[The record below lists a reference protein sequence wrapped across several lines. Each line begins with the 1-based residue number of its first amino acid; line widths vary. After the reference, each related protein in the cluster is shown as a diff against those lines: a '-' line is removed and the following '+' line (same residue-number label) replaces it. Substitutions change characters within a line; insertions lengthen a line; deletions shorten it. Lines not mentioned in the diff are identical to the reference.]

1 MGLATIDN
9 REGTDLCVILVDNKK
24 DGNEEQGCTK
34 STKKVDDEPEKPS
47 FEEVDDFVDDFA
59 DDFADDFD
67 HINDFVNADLEQEIK
82 EKEDDYKQYIRNIL
96 KNESLSIHV
105 DQDKNMHDDEGEDE
119 GDDEEFELDS
129 ISNKAL
135 DTKQINQNIRDLDD
149 PFSKSN
155 FPLQPHLVDDN
166 ILDSNPDRFPGTAPD
181 LEPDLQKYANVLTKF
196 DSNIEDFLNEADEP
210 ELPENFGEM
219 FHGQH
224 RDIEK
229 VVYFSTLNS
238 NEKDDYEVEIK
249 LPKRNPEIK

>member
-1 MGLATIDN
+1 MFNTSSMGLATIDN
-9 REGTDLCVILVDNKK
+9 REGMGLCVILVDNKIN
-24 DGNEEQGCTK
+24 GNEEQGYNK
-34 STKKVDDEPEKPS
+34 STKKIDNEPENPS
-47 FEEVDDFVDDFA
+47 FEEA
-59 DDFADDFD
+59 DDFADDFH

-82 EKEDDYKQYIRNIL
+82 EKEDYKQYIRNLL
-96 KNESLSIHV
+96 KNESSSIQV
-105 DQDKNMHDDEGEDE
+105 DKDKNKHKHDEGDDEGED
-119 GDDEEFELDS
+119 DEFELDS

-135 DTKQINQNIRDLDD
+135 GTKKINRNIRDLDD

-166 ILDSNPDRFPGTAPD
+166 MLISNPDRFPGTAPD

-210 ELPENFGEM
+210 ELPDNFGEM

-224 RDIEK
+224 HDIEK

-249 LPKRNPEIK
+249 LPKRNPEIE